1 MNTYLK
7 FGLLSAAVVGAL
19 VYVGKIKT
27 DQTMT
32 YFKTIPELT
41 RMGDQAQVKRLRV
54 TGYVQPGSVI
64 HDGHDVKFTLVE
76 NEGGTNEGLHLAV
89 VYNGVDSLPDTFKDH
104 AQAVADGKLDPSGV
118 FHANKIQ
125 AKCASKYEVAPP
137 KNVKPAASS
146 SI

>member
-7 FGLLSAAVVGAL
+7 FGILSAVVVGAL
-19 VYVGKIKT
+19 GWLAVGGINETK
-27 DQTMT
+27 T

-41 RMGDQAQVKRLRV
+41 RMGDQAQIKRLRV
-54 TGYVQPGSVI
+54 TGYVQPGSVT

-76 NEGGTNEGLHLAV
+76 NEGDANEGLHLAV
-89 VYNGVDSLPDTFKDH
+89 VYNGADPLPDTFKDH
-104 AQAVADGKLDPSGV
+104 AQAVADGKLDPTGV

-137 KNVKPAASS
+137 KNVKPATPS

>member
-7 FGLLSAAVVGAL
+7 FGILSAVVVGTLGWLA
-19 VYVGKIKT
+19 VGGINETK
-27 DQTMT
+27 T

-41 RMGDQAQVKRLRV
+41 RMGDQAQIKRLRV
-54 TGYVQPGSVI
+54 TGYVQPGSVT

-76 NEGGTNEGLHLAV
+76 NEGGKNEGLHLAV
-89 VYNGVDSLPDTFKDH
+89 VYNGVDPLPDTFKDH

-125 AKCASKYEVAPP
+125 AKCASKYEAAAP
-137 KNVKPAASS
+137 KNVKPAADS